1 MIVNHLTF
9 SFTHMKAALDV
20 AESDENVV
28 MFDAERGTF
37 WLANNSNPDFIHIK
51 VFRDPYTVMW
61 IAAGFCPA
69 CRGLLDQDY
78 WMNQIEEVRKCH

>member
-9 SFTHMKAALDV
+9 SFTHLKAALDV
-20 AESDENVV
+20 AEPDENVV

-37 WLANNSNPDFIHIK
+37 WLANNSNPKFIFIK
-51 VFRDPYTVMW
+51 VFRDPYHVMW

-69 CRGLLDQDY
+69 CRGLLA
-78 WMNQIEEVRKCH
+78 IENREMSS